1 MTERVRPHPLDDQ
14 RLVNTEGAAG
24 YLDLPSPTLISWRHL
39 RRGPP
44 YIRLGRLIRYRV
56 QDLQAFVEQGRQV
69 SEPALTTIDIAQG
82 GNTAFDKLALLARVA
97 AQQERDHD

>member
-1 MTERVRPHPLDDQ
+1 MTERVSTHPLDDQ
-14 RLVNTEGAAG
+14 KLVNTEGAAG

-44 YIRLGRLIRYRV
+44 YIRLGRLIRYRL

-69 SEPALTTIDIAQG
+69 SEPALTENDIAQG
-82 GNTAFDKLALLARVA
+82 QNTAFDKLALPAKVA
-97 AQQERDHD
+97 AQKERDHD